1 MKYSIKLIDNFNML
15 KDLNNIRIRI
25 SNEFEPTQE
34 LDKYLLLE
42 GMLDER
48 INKAIEAIAEEV
60 GEEEQYEKSSDI
72 HQISI

>member
-15 KDLNNIRIRI
+15 KDLNNIRTRI

-34 LDKYLLLE
+34 LDLYLLLE

-60 GEEEQYEKSSDI
+60 GEEE
-72 HQISI
+72 

>member
-1 MKYSIKLIDNFNML
+1 MKYSVKFIDNFNLL
-15 KDLNNIRIRI
+15 KDLNNIRTRI

-48 INKAIEAIAEEV
+48 INKAIEAMNEEV
-60 GEEEQYEKSSDI
+60 REEE
-72 HQISI
+72 

>member
-1 MKYSIKLIDNFNML
+1 MKYSVKFIDNFNIL
-15 KDLNNIRIRI
+15 KDLNNIRTRI

-48 INKAIEAIAEEV
+48 IKKAIEAMNEEV
-60 GEEEQYEKSSDI
+60 GEEEQYEKSSNI
-72 HQISI
+72 Y

>member
-34 LDKYLLLE
+34 LGYLMNL
-42 GMLDER
+42 
-48 INKAIEAIAEEV
+48 NQHKN
-60 GEEEQYEKSSDI
+60 
-72 HQISI
+72 

>member
-15 KDLNNIRIRI
+15 KDLNNIRTRI

-48 INKAIEAIAEEV
+48 LNKAIETIAEEV
-60 GEEEQYEKSSDI
+60 GEEE
-72 HQISI
+72 

>member
-1 MKYSIKLIDNFNML
+1 MKYSVKLIDNFNML
-15 KDLNNIRIRI
+15 KDLNNIRTRI

-34 LDKYLLLE
+34 LDLYLLLE

-60 GEEEQYEKSSDI
+60 GEEE
-72 HQISI
+72 

>member
-1 MKYSIKLIDNFNML
+1 MKYSVKFIDNFNIL
-15 KDLNNIRIRI
+15 KDLNNIRTRI

-48 INKAIEAIAEEV
+48 INKAIEAMNEEV
-60 GEEEQYEKSSDI
+60 REEE
-72 HQISI
+72 

>member
-1 MKYSIKLIDNFNML
+1 MKYSVKFIDNFNIL
-15 KDLNNIRIRI
+15 KDLNNIRTRI

-48 INKAIEAIAEEV
+48 INKVIEAMNEEV
-60 GEEEQYEKSSDI
+60 REEE
-72 HQISI
+72 

>member
-1 MKYSIKLIDNFNML
+1 MKYSVKFIDNFNIL
-15 KDLNNIRIRI
+15 KELNNIRTRI

-48 INKAIEAIAEEV
+48 INKAIEAMNEEV
-60 GEEEQYEKSSDI
+60 MEEE
-72 HQISI
+72 

>member
-72 HQISI
+72 H

>member
-1 MKYSIKLIDNFNML
+1 MKYSIKLIDNLNML
-15 KDLNNIRIRI
+15 KDLNNIRTRI

-60 GEEEQYEKSSDI
+60 GEEE
-72 HQISI
+72 

>member
-15 KDLNNIRIRI
+15 KDLNNIRTRI

-48 INKAIEAIAEEV
+48 INKAIETIAEEV
-60 GEEEQYEKSSDI
+60 GEEE
-72 HQISI
+72 

>member
-15 KDLNNIRIRI
+15 KDLNNIRTRI

-60 GEEEQYEKSSDI
+60 GEEE
-72 HQISI
+72 

>member
-15 KDLNNIRIRI
+15 KELNNIRIRI

-48 INKAIEAIAEEV
+48 INKAIEVIAEEV
-60 GEEEQYEKSSDI
+60 GEEE
-72 HQISI
+72 